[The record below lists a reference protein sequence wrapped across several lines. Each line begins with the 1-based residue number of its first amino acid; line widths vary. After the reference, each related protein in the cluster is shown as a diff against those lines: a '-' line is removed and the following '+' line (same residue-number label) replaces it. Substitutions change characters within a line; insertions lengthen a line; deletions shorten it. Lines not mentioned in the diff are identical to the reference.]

1 MAIFSSKKKTVE
13 EKVVAPTKA
22 VKAVKAV
29 APKKVATTKAV
40 STGASIADLTVLTK
54 PRVTEK
60 AGVLSE
66 SNVYTFEVSANANK
80 FTIAKAIKE
89 LYKVTPRKVNI
100 INLPRRS
107 VFVRGKFGV
116 QAGVKKAMVS
126 LNKGDKI
133 EFI

>member
-1 MAIFSSKKKTVE
+1 MAIFSSKKKTTE
-13 EKVVAPTKA
+13 EKVVKAPKA
-22 VKAVKAV
+22 VKAVKAI

-40 STGASIADLTVLTK
+40 STGVSNADLTVLTK

-60 AGVLSE
+60 AGLLSE
-66 SNVYTFEVSANANK
+66 SNVYTFEVSTNANK
-80 FTIAKAIKE
+80 FTITKAIKE

-100 INLPRRS
+100 INLPRRK

-116 QAGVKKAMVS
+116 QTGVKKAMVS

>member
-1 MAIFSSKKKTVE
+1 MSLFSSKKKTTE
-13 EKVVAPTKA
+13 EKVVKAPK
-22 VKAVKAV
+22 VVKAV

-40 STGASIADLTVLTK
+40 STGVSNADLTVLTK

-60 AGVLSE
+60 AGLLSE
-66 SNVYTFEVSANANK
+66 SNVYTFEVSTNANK
-80 FTIAKAIKE
+80 FTITKAIKD

-100 INLPRRS
+100 INLPRRK

-116 QAGVKKAMVS
+116 QTGVKKAMVF

>member
-1 MAIFSSKKKTVE
+1 MAIFSSKKKTAE
-13 EKVVAPTKA
+13 E
-22 VKAVKAV
+22 KAV
-29 APKKVATTKAV
+29 APKVAKAVKVSAPKKVVATKAV
-40 STGASIADLTVLTK
+40 PTGISNADLTVLTK

-66 SNVYTFEVSANANK
+66 SNVYTFEVSPNANK

-89 LYKVTPRKVNI
+89 LYKVTPRKINI

>member
-1 MAIFSSKKKTVE
+1 MVK
-13 EKVVAPTKA
+13 APKA

-40 STGASIADLTVLTK
+40 STGISNADLTVLTK

-60 AGVLSE
+60 AGLLAE
-66 SNVYTFEVSANANK
+66 SNVYTFEVSTNANK
-80 FTIAKAIKE
+80 FTITKAIKE

-100 INLPRRS
+100 INLPRRK

-116 QAGVKKAMVS
+116 QTGVKKAMVS

-133 EFI
+133 EII